1 MEWLK
6 SQNFDWFDLNTP
18 YLVNRHYFVIASE
31 AGNLEIMKWLRS
43 EGCPWNAATC
53 SGAASNGHLDVLK
66 WVIDNGCPYEVNK
79 YTNTALESLGLA

>member
-43 EGCPWNAATC
+43 EGCPWNARACT
-53 SGAASNGHLDVLK
+53 AAAKRVT
-66 WVIDNGCPYEVNK
+66 WRY
-79 YTNTALESLGLA
+79 